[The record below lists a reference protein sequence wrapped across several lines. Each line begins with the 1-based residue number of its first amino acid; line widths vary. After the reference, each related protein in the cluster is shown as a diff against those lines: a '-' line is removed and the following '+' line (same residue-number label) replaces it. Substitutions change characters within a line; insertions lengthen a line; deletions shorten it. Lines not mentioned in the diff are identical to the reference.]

1 MKYFKMV
8 SGRGKVPMT
17 EEEVSDIFTKV
28 QEPVLSEPSPL
39 EVLEKK
45 VESLSKTI
53 EALSKTD
60 VLKALLSITERAD
73 DKNGAF

>member
-8 SGRGKVPMT
+8 SGKGRVPMT
-17 EEEVSDIFTKV
+17 ENEISELFKEVQNPIDEQPTK
-28 QEPVLSEPSPL
+28 L
-39 EVLEKK
+39 EMLEKK

-60 VLKALLSITERAD
+60 VFKAVLSITERAD
-73 DKNGAF
+73 DKNGAS

>member
-1 MKYFKMV
+1 MKYFKIV
-8 SGRGKVPMT
+8 SGRGKVPMN
-17 EEEVSDIFTKV
+17 EEEI
-28 QEPVLSEPSPL
+28 SELFKEAQNPIDEQPAKL
-39 EVLEKK
+39 EMLEKK

-60 VLKALLSITERAD
+60 VFKALLSLTERAD